1 MGNSC
6 RVHSCREGRKSNIPL
21 TASPHGGNQ
30 FETSAAE
37 NADQAQPG
45 SGAAKQRRGDKWRP
59 MDNSFMVG
67 LSAQQVLQKRMDT
80 TANNLAN
87 MTTAGFKVEHVVS
100 RELSEKP
107 ATAADNPQD
116 IAFADAWMLQ
126 RDFSTGSLEQTGNP
140 LDFALEGDGFFVI
153 QTAQGDAFTRDG
165 RFGLNDEGQIVTR
178 NGDLVMGDGGSIS
191 VDPAGGALSVSREGT
206 ISQDGVQIGTLRV
219 STFQTPGALE
229 RVGNNLWRATDEA
242 PQPATNPKIAAGFVE
257 GSNVNAV
264 LELTEMIEISRA
276 YTSVAKMIAQ
286 SDELRGTSIEKL
298 ARVG

>member
-1 MGNSC
+1 
-6 RVHSCREGRKSNIPL
+6 
-21 TASPHGGNQ
+21 
-30 FETSAAE
+30 
-37 NADQAQPG
+37 
-45 SGAAKQRRGDKWRP
+45 

-100 RELSEKP
+100 RELVEDP
-107 ATAADNPQD
+107 AAAKDIPND

-126 RDFSTGSLEQTGNP
+126 RDFSTGPMERTGNP
-140 LDFALEGDGFFVI
+140 LDFAIEGDGFFAV
-153 QTAQGDAFTRDG
+153 QTGAGEAYTRDG
-165 RFGLNDEGQIVTR
+165 RFNLNERGEVVTR
-178 NGDLVMGDGGSIS
+178 NGEVVLGEGGPIVVDPEGGS
-191 VDPAGGALSVSREGT
+191 VSVSREGS
-206 ISQDGVQIGTLRV
+206 ISQDGVVMGTLRV
-219 STFQTPGALE
+219 VAFPTPGGLE
-229 RVGNNLWRATDEA
+229 RVGDNLWKATDEQ
-242 PQPATNPKIAAGFVE
+242 PQAATNANVVGGFVE

-276 YTSVAKMIAQ
+276 YTSIAKMIAQ